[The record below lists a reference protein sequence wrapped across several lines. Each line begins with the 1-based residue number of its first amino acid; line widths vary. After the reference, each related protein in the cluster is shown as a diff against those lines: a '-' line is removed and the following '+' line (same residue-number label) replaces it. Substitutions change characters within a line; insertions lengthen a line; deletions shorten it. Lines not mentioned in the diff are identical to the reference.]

1 MAPAHLLL
9 RHRLE
14 DSPREPVSEISACL
28 IDVHLHRHPFQI
40 DSMTDLFRS
49 AFNYLSQ
56 AAPNRPPGAGGAG
69 DHALVGQSI
78 EVGGFRL
85 RIRSLLAEGGFA
97 LVFSAQDAQGNWFAL
112 KRQLA
117 ADREA
122 ADAVLREIRIL
133 RELTGHPAIL
143 RYVQAAQLNA
153 QEARGRI
160 EFLLL
165 TELCSGGSV
174 VDFLNKNTLSP
185 EQIVKIFHAACAAVR
200 HMHDRP
206 APITHRDIKIENLL
220 FDASGFVKLCDFGSA
235 TTEVHFVDDSWSA
248 LRRSQVEEEMQRHT
262 TPMYRAPEI
271 LDLYQNFPIG
281 PAQDIWAL
289 GCILYYL
296 CYRTHPFED
305 SAKLRII
312 NAKYSLPA
320 DSTSAYAMFHP
331 LIQRTLQ
338 PDPRNRPRIGELC
351 ESVGALAVAMGVD
364 VKTRVPGVDSSAL
377 TGGEVSGGSPQA
389 RHAPPRP
396 PPPAPARNE
405 SLQQDGHQPSVAQ
418 VQASAMLGAIKG
430 QGMSLFKNIRDRSAA
445 VVQTVQSTYGGKG
458 PDVMFVTSRM
468 AIAPMAEG
476 MPEAL
481 AGPAEDVMRQYLME
495 QCDGRKFA
503 IYNLGLRRLRGDYGG
518 YLSESPFPQLSSGL
532 TPTLNQIMTI
542 AKNVAVF
549 WRQNKTNII
558 VITGPEQYCIL
569 MAAALLIYSR
579 ITTKSASA
587 VDFITRRRT
596 HPVSLPAS
604 FHRQLDV
611 LCTVA
616 NSTRAELN
624 LILHNRPVLLDS
636 IEIRPTPLFNRVK
649 TGCRPYVEVY
659 SAGTKLWNT
668 TKEYEQIRSFEQPEC
683 KSVKMEMGAV
693 PVGDDVTVLVY
704 HTRWSR
710 VANRVQLVQ
719 MFNASFHA
727 NFVDPSASTVEFGRA
742 DVDRN
747 LDDDPKMPDPF
758 RVVLGIRVGASDR
771 GFNNGVAEPPA
782 FLGYDPDSVVP
793 RTLTQDEEE
802 HEYISRQLG
811 DPDFTTVSGARQ
823 PLSSSE
829 PLQQE
834 QPPQDNFFAELDW
847 NHQPH
852 AQPQRPPPP
861 SPPRAAPKP
870 NLWDEAPLV
879 APMRNGGDAEY
890 HERLAG
896 IRITNEEEDDD
907 ADQYKFDY
915 EKKAKPTP
923 SKPSR
928 NQVDDL
934 LDFSSP
940 TTNTVPAPS
949 QPAAFDPFAHFDAAP
964 AAHPA
969 TTSAADDLLGF
980 GTHHGMSRNV
990 SAPSFEAPKASAFD
1004 PFADFLASNSNS
1016 ATGSSTRLNDISSSA
1031 GNSGRATPT
1040 TRPNYSRSNFD
1051 TMNSTSTGVK
1061 PKVTANAF
1069 DDLLSAQGFS
1079 SSAKNS
1085 NRSLADMRKEEES
1098 KQMDPVSIA
1107 IRDWKAGKEKNI
1119 RALLCSLNDILWE
1132 GADKWNQPN
1141 MSDILSAGQV
1151 KKHFHKA
1158 LLVVHPD
1165 KQVGNE
1171 NYELAKEIAGA
1182 LKTAWDEFVNAGS
1195 PSL

>member
-1 MAPAHLLL
+1 
-9 RHRLE
+9 
-14 DSPREPVSEISACL
+14 
-28 IDVHLHRHPFQI
+28 
-40 DSMTDLFRS
+40 MTDLFRS
-49 AFNYLSQ
+49 AFNYISQ

-69 DHALVGQSI
+69 DHALVGQNI

-85 RIRSLLAEGGFA
+85 KIRSLLAEGGFA
-97 LVFSAQDAQGNWFAL
+97 LVFSAQDAQGSWFAL
-112 KRQLA
+112 KRQIA

-122 ADAVLREIRIL
+122 ADAVLKEIRIL

-143 RYVQAAQLNA
+143 RYVQAAQLNT
-153 QEARGRI
+153 QDSLRGRT

-185 EQIVKIFHAACAAVR
+185 EQIVKIFSAACSAVR

-220 FDASGFVKLCDFGSA
+220 FDSSGHVKLCDFGSA

-281 PAQDIWAL
+281 PSQDIWAL

-312 NAKYSLPA
+312 NANYNLPPEA
-320 DSTSAYAMFHP
+320 TSAYSMFHP

-338 PDPRNRPRIGELC
+338 PDPRKRPRIGELC
-351 ESVGALAVAMGVD
+351 DSVGALAVAMGVD
-364 VKTRVPGVDSSAL
+364 LKTKVPGVDLSAL
-377 TGGEVSGGSPQA
+377 TGGAIPEGSPQT

-396 PPPAPARNE
+396 PPPAPPRNE
-405 SLQQDGHQPSVAQ
+405 SLSQEPPSAAQ
-418 VQASAMLGAIKG
+418 VQASAVFGALKG

-458 PDVMFVTSRM
+458 PDVMFVTSRL
-468 AIAPMAEG
+468 AIAPMSEG

-481 AGPAEDVMRQYLME
+481 AGPAEDVTRQYLME
-495 QCDGRKFA
+495 QCGERKFA
-503 IYNLGLRRLRGDYGG
+503 IYNLGQRRLRGDYGG
-518 YLSESPFPQLSSGL
+518 FLSESPLPQLSSGL
-532 TPTLNQIMTI
+532 SPTLNQIMSL
-542 AKNVAVF
+542 ARNVAVF
-549 WRQNKTNII
+549 WRQNKSNIA
-558 VITGPEQYCIL
+558 VITGPEQYCVL

-579 ITTKSASA
+579 IATRSISA
-587 VDFITRRRT
+587 VDFITRRRP
-596 HPVSLPAS
+596 HPVCLPAS

-611 LCTVA
+611 LSTVA
-616 NSTRAELN
+616 HSTRAELN
-624 LILHNRPVLLDS
+624 LIVHNKPVLLDS
-636 IEIRPTPLFNRVK
+636 IEISPTPLFNRLK

-668 TKEYEQIRSFEQPEC
+668 SKEYEQIRAFEAPEC
-683 KSVKMEMGAV
+683 KSVKMQLGAV

-719 MFNASFHA
+719 MFTASFHA
-727 NFVDPSASTVEFGRA
+727 NFVDPSATTIEFGRS
-742 DVDRN
+742 DLDRN

-758 RVVLGIRVGASDR
+758 RYRPLEQPRAQKGTASKESWLQRVVLGIRVGANDR
-771 GFNNGVAEPPA
+771 GFTNGVAEPPA
-782 FLGYDPDSVVP
+782 FLGYDTDSIVP

-802 HEYISRQLG
+802 HEYVCRQLG
-811 DPDFTTVSGARQ
+811 DVDFGRGATASPPSPSHQ
-823 PLSSSE
+823 
-829 PLQQE
+829 
-834 QPPQDNFFAELDW
+834 PQDNFFAELDW
-847 NHQPH
+847 NHQAHTQHIPAPSER
-852 AQPQRPPPP
+852 AQPV
-861 SPPRAAPKP
+861 P
-870 NLWDEAPLV
+870 NLWDEPSLVTPAPV
-879 APMRNGGDAEY
+879 RNGVEDAEF

-896 IRITNEEEDDD
+896 IRIGTEEEDDD
-907 ADQYKFDY
+907 ADMYKFDY
-915 EKKAKPTP
+915 EKKPKPAATQP
-923 SKPSR
+923 QK
-928 NQVDDL
+928 NQIDDL
-934 LDFSSP
+934 LDFGSP
-940 TTNTVPAPS
+940 VASTAPAPS
-949 QPAAFDPFAHFDAAP
+949 NAFDPFAHFESAP
-964 AAHPA
+964 ATANLA
-969 TTSAADDLLGF
+969 TDLLGF
-980 GTHHGMSRNV
+980 GAHHGMSRNV
-990 SAPSFEAPKASAFD
+990 SAPSFEAPKAANFD
-1004 PFADFLASNSNS
+1004 PFAEFLASNSNS
-1016 ATGSSTRLNDISSSA
+1016 AAGSSTRLNDISSA

-1040 TRPNYSRSNFD
+1040 TRPNYSRSNFE
-1051 TMNSTSTGVK
+1051 TSGSTTTGMK

-1069 DDLLSAQGFS
+1069 DDLLASQGFS
-1079 SSAKNS
+1079 SSSKNS
-1085 NRSLADMRKEEES
+1085 NRSLADMRKEEEN
-1098 KQMDPVSIA
+1098 KQMDPVAVA

-1151 KKHFHKA
+1151 KKNFHKA

-1165 KQVGNE
+1165 KQVGND
-1171 NYELAKEIAGA
+1171 NYELAKEIAGV